1 MQKRKKQSFA
11 QGIITLMIA
20 QIIIKIL
27 GLIYKLYLT
36 NKEGFGDIGNGI
48 CSSGFQIYALLLTI
62 SSIGVPNTVAK
73 LISEK
78 MSVGNES
85 GANRILKVAF
95 AMFSIIGFCCSV
107 FLFLS
112 SRYIAQNLLQIPEAE
127 ITLLVLAPSIFFES
141 ITSVLRGFFNAKE
154 NMKPTAHSQSIEQ
167 ISKAVLTIGI
177 VEFISYKALEMVNKT
192 ELMAAGAN
200 LATTIST
207 FIGAM
212 YLLYCYKEEQKYL
225 PMDRRAYEKE
235 TIKSIIIR
243 ILIVAM
249 PITITAL
256 LGGINKNIDSITVV
270 RGLKNFLSAEEA
282 KRQYGILSGKV
293 ETLITL
299 PMSFNIALT
308 TAIVPTIAA
317 AKAKRSV
324 QSVENKIRFSLLLTI
339 LIGLPASAG
348 MIIFAQPILNLLFPN
363 ANSGAFIFQ
372 ISSISV
378 IFILL
383 NQTITGILQ
392 GAGKQFIP
400 MISLVAG
407 VIVKLIINITL
418 VKINPQDFILGGTAG
433 AAVGSV
439 ACYIVAFIINTIF
452 LKKYINIKIDK
463 KNCIIKPILATII
476 IYIVATSIFSILKTN
491 LKEQIATIIA
501 IAITIVTYI
510 FMILAMKIFN
520 KNEINGVFLLRTK

>member
-36 NKEGFGDIGNGI
+36 NKDGFGDIGNAI

-73 LISEK
+73 LTSEK
-78 MSVGNES
+78 MSVGNEY
-85 GANRILKVAF
+85 GANRILNVAF

-141 ITSVLRGFFNAKE
+141 IISVLRGFFNAKE

-177 VEFISYKALEMVNKT
+177 VELISYKALEMVNKT

-225 PMDRRAYEKE
+225 PMDRRVYEKE

-249 PITITAL
+249 PITITAI

-324 QSVENKIRFSLLLTI
+324 QSVENKIRFSLLITI
-339 LIGLPASAG
+339 LIGLPASVG

-407 VIVKLIINITL
+407 VIINITL

-433 AAVGSV
+433 AAIGSV

-452 LKKYINIKIDK
+452 LRKYINIKIDK

-476 IYIVATSIFSILKTN
+476 MSIVAISIFSILKTN
-491 LKEQIATIIA
+491 LKEQMATIIA
-501 IAITIVTYI
+501 ISITIATYI

>member
-141 ITSVLRGFFNAKE
+141 ITSVLRGFKE

-476 IYIVATSIFSILKTN
+476 ISIVATSIFSILKTN